1 MSPLCSQKVFTQLRR
16 SLLSRPLLVDWE
28 HCASSNNNVFSVEI
42 FRMLRFIFQH
52 LWTRD
57 ESLWAQQREEKADFM
72 SKTLLYI
79 LYWQCQAA
87 FFCCFERLNI
97 WGGPFR
103 SVCSLLLA
111 LPVATVSSLTT
122 VILFVACFY
131 GDHICL
137 AGHTLPFIFKD
148 SVNFLLIHTEPHV
161 PGYTTVGLVS
171 KFLVEKDCVLDYSSF
186 FICLKL
192 QEHVSLWTCLSC
204 SLSSVQ
210 LHVSVLTQLVC
221 VL

>member
-1 MSPLCSQKVFTQLRR
+1 MTPLMVPHISNWRQVFYWSSLRRSVLTHKKLRCAPWLLRCLRR

-42 FRMLRFIFQH
+42 FSMLRFIFQH

-57 ESLWAQQREEKADFM
+57 ESLWAQQWEEKAE

-97 WGGPFR
+97 WGGTFR
-103 SVCSLLLA
+103 LALSVCSLLLA
-111 LPVATVSSLTT
+111 LPVATLSSLTT

-137 AGHTLPFIFKD
+137 AGHTLPFSFKD
-148 SVNFLLIHTEPHV
+148 SLCFDLENLPF
-161 PGYTTVGLVS
+161 
-171 KFLVEKDCVLDYSSF
+171 
-186 FICLKL
+186 
-192 QEHVSLWTCLSC
+192 
-204 SLSSVQ
+204 
-210 LHVSVLTQLVC
+210 
-221 VL
+221 